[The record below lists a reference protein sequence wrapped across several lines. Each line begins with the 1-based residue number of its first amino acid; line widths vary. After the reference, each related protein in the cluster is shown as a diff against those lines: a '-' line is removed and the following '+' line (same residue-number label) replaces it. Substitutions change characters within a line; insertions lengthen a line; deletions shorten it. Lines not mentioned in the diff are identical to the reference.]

1 MRKGD
6 RVTGF
11 IALGFSLWLL
21 IESSRF
27 DYLTT
32 YTPGP
37 GFLPFWLGICL
48 GLLSLY
54 LIFETFKR
62 KASKEE
68 DEARLPGKKA
78 LIRVGLIALFVA
90 ALAFS
95 MKPLGLT
102 LTTFI
107 FVTLILF
114 LLEEYNIYK
123 SLLYGVLFSASM
135 FLVFRYWLEVDLPKG
150 FLGV

>member
-54 LIFETFKR
+54 LIFDTFKR
-62 KASKEE
+62 KADKEE
-68 DEARLPGKKA
+68 NETRLPGKKA
-78 LIRVGLIALFVA
+78 LFRVGLILLFIA
-90 ALAFS
+90 GFAFS
-95 MKPLGLT
+95 LKTFGLP

-107 FVTLILF
+107 FVTLVLF
-114 LLEEYNIYK
+114 LLEKFGILK
-123 SLLYGVLFSASM
+123 SLFYGVVFSASL

-150 FLGV
+150 LLGL